1 MNSYNDESSTQLE
14 QITTISQILRDLY
27 ASLEESLSNP
37 NSSSSNS
44 ENIIN
49 SIESITRVKDIL
61 IKNYLEMNTNAQQT
75 SISQKIAYGE
85 TMNAIS
91 ATDKEIEESKKK
103 IALLNEGKYNRLRQ
117 IENNNYYGLQ
127 YSNHQKIILYI
138 IFLCIFFLITII
150 LKNKNILPSDLFY
163 WINIIVISISIIGIT
178 YMIRDSYN
186 RDNMNFDEYNYGFN
200 YNKTIL
206 DYPINPMPVSGNV
219 SKPNSTCYVNGS
231 KYCSEDQIFN
241 TELQKCVVKP
251 PTATAEE
258 TTDSSSSNGLV
269 IIDKSN
275 NTQIPI

>member
-44 ENIIN
+44 EIIIN

-61 IKNYLEMNTNAQQT
+61 IKNYLEMNTIAQQT

-117 IENNNYYGLQ
+117 IEIKNNYGLQ

-138 IFLCIFFLITII
+138 IFLGIFFLITII
-150 LKNKNILPSDLFY
+150 L
-163 WINIIVISISIIGIT
+163 
-178 YMIRDSYN
+178 
-186 RDNMNFDEYNYGFN
+186 
-200 YNKTIL
+200 
-206 DYPINPMPVSGNV
+206 
-219 SKPNSTCYVNGS
+219 
-231 KYCSEDQIFN
+231 
-241 TELQKCVVKP
+241 
-251 PTATAEE
+251 
-258 TTDSSSSNGLV
+258 
-269 IIDKSN
+269 
-275 NTQIPI
+275 

>member
-1 MNSYNDESSTQLE
+1 MNSYTDESSTQLE
-14 QITTISQILRDLY
+14 QISTISQILRDLY
-27 ASLEESLSNP
+27 TSLEDSLTDP
-37 NSSSSNS
+37 NSSSTNS

-75 SISQKIAYGE
+75 SISQKIAYDE

-103 IALLNEGKYNRLRQ
+103 IALLNEEKYNRLRQ
-117 IENNNYYGLQ
+117 IEINNYYGLQ

-150 LKNKNILPSDLFY
+150 LKNKNIIPSDLFY
-163 WINIIVISISIIGIT
+163 WINIIVISISIIVIT

-186 RDNMNFDEYNYGFN
+186 RDNMNYDEYNYGFN

-206 DYPINPMPVSGNV
+206 EYPIKPMPVNGNM
-219 SKPNSTCYVNGS
+219 SEANSTCYVNGS
-231 KYCSEDQIFN
+231 KYCSENQIFN
-241 TELQKCVVKP
+241 YELQKCETLP
-251 PTATAEE
+251 PTATEEE
-258 TTDSSSSNGLV
+258 TNNSSSDGLV
-269 IIDKSN
+269 IVDKSN
-275 NTQIPI
+275 NTQISI

>member
-1 MNSYNDESSTQLE
+1 MNSYTDESSTQLE
-14 QITTISQILRDLY
+14 QISTISQILRDLY
-27 ASLEESLSNP
+27 TSLEDSLTDP
-37 NSSSSNS
+37 NSSSTNS

-75 SISQKIAYGE
+75 SISQKIAYDE

-103 IALLNEGKYNRLRQ
+103 IALLNEEKYNRLRQ
-117 IENNNYYGLQ
+117 IEINNYYGLQ

-138 IFLCIFFLITII
+138 IFLSIFFLITII
-150 LKNKNILPSDLFY
+150 LKNKNIIPSDIFY
-163 WINIIVISISIIGIT
+163 WINIIVISISIIIIT

-186 RDNMNFDEYNYGFN
+186 RDNMNYDEYNYGFN

-206 DYPINPMPVSGNV
+206 EYPINPMPVNGNV

-231 KYCSEDQIFN
+231 KYCSDNQIFN
-241 TELQKCVVKP
+241 TELQKCEIKP

-258 TTDSSSSNGLV
+258 TNDSSSDGLV
-269 IIDKSN
+269 IVDKSN
-275 NTQIPI
+275 NTQISI